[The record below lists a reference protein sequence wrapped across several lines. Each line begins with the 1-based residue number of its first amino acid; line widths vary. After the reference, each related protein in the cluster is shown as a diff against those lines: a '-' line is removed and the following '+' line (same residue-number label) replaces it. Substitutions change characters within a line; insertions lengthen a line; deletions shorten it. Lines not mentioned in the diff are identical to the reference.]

1 MHYEL
6 IPAHN
11 PGPYTGAG
19 NNTYLLNGK
28 SPVLIDA
35 GTGDSRHV
43 RGVADALVQ
52 SPSTSLTKV
61 LVTHG
66 HADHASG
73 ISALMTRWPE
83 VVAAKMPW
91 PERDDR
97 YSVFWTPIA
106 DGDLIPA
113 GDTTL
118 QAVHTPGHAPDHL
131 CFLDS
136 TSGVLFTGDLV
147 VSGSSVMI
155 PASSGGDLVAYLASL
170 QRVLSLKPTRL
181 LPAHGPVIDDPATLV
196 RHYLDHRQSREDQIL
211 AAIRAG
217 VDTVDGLVSH
227 VYRFLDPQLIPAARE
242 SVLAH
247 LKKLRVEDRIQT
259 DANHWTST

>member
-1 MHYEL
+1 MRYEL

-43 RGVADALVQ
+43 TGVAAALVR

-66 HADHASG
+66 HGDHASG

-83 VVAAKMPW
+83 VVVAKMPW
-91 PERDDR
+91 PERDER
-97 YSVFWTPIA
+97 YSAFWTPIA
-106 DGDLIPA
+106 DSDLIPA

-136 TSGVLFTGDLV
+136 ASGVLFTGDLV
-147 VSGSSVMI
+147 VNGSTVMI

-170 QRVLSLKPTRL
+170 QRVLSLQPTRL
-181 LPAHGPVIDDPATLV
+181 LPAHGPAIDDPVTLV

-211 AAIRAG
+211 AAIRTG

-227 VYRFLDPQLIPAARE
+227 VYEALDPQLIPAARE

-247 LKKLRVEDRIQT
+247 LEKLRVEDRIQT
-259 DANHWTST
+259 DVNRWTST